1 MNKAISFLKRI
12 RLAQVL
18 VVFLAGVL
26 LVFNTAC
33 SGAAD
38 AGITPTDRGVAG
50 TDRPGV
56 SGQGSTNGRNGY
68 QSKIYDSVQPKE
80 GGINEYRDVDPRV
93 QPAGTSAKAKAL
105 VDTAKRNVIDQTDD
119 LGTNTKRILDK
130 KAENA
135 RDFGDSLKSGGREI
149 RQQTRDSVETARDN
163 VRDAAKDANRNTR
176 RAADEASDYV
186 KDRANEATNRTQRT
200 VDKAQ
205 DSFQDQVDD
214 AANSVKRA
222 VDKVRDAID

>member
-18 VVFLAGVL
+18 VIFLTGVL

-56 SGQGSTNGRNGY
+56 SGEGRTNGRNGY

-80 GGINEYRDVDPRV
+80 GGMNQYGDVDPRV

-105 VDTAKRNVIDQTDD
+105 VDNAKRNVNDQTND
-119 LGTNTKRILDK
+119 LGTSAKRILDK
-130 KAENA
+130 GAENV
-135 RDFGDSLKSGGREI
+135 RDLGDQLKSGGREL
-149 RQQTRDSVETARDN
+149 RQQTRNNVDTARDN
-163 VRDAAKDANRNTR
+163 VRDTAKHASRNTR
-176 RAADEASDYV
+176 RAADEASDYA

-200 VDKAQ
+200 IDKAQ
-205 DSFQDQVDD
+205 NNFQDQVDD
-214 AANSVKRA
+214 AANSDKQA

>member
-18 VVFLAGVL
+18 VVFMAGAL
-26 LVFNTAC
+26 LIFNTAC
-33 SGAAD
+33 SGSAN
-38 AGITPTDRGVAG
+38 AGMTPTDRGVAG

-56 SGQGSTNGRNGY
+56 SGEGSTNGRNGY

-80 GGINEYRDVDPRV
+80 GGMNQYSDVDPRV
-93 QPAGTSAKAKAL
+93 KSAGTEAKAKTL

-119 LGTNTKRILDK
+119 LGTNTKRTLDK

-135 RDFGDSLKSGGREI
+135 RDFGNELKQGGREL
-149 RQQTRDSVETARDN
+149 RQQTQNSLETAGDN
-163 VRDAAKDANRNTR
+163 VRNAAEDASRNTR
-176 RAADEASDYV
+176 RAADKASNYV
-186 KDRANEATNRTQRT
+186 KDQTDEVTDRTQQT
-200 VDKAQ
+200 VEKAQ
-205 DSFQDQVDD
+205 DTFQDQVDE

-222 VDKVRDAID
+222 VNKIRDAVD